1 MAMMVFDGSDE
12 HFGVYLKRAG
22 QSARDNYVCV

>member
-1 MAMMVFDGSDE
+1 MMVFDGSDD